1 MRAFLIHRTDMRK
14 EARAFFASLS
24 KTKGIHVNLA
34 ILKKSYGSKW
44 QQQAESE
51 MQSAEVVIVYDSEA
65 CSDSENTNW
74 EIDRATELGK
84 TIVVLS
90 KSDIAQQNVGEL
102 QSHYDFSTEFD
113 DCFVDRVEDPNQ
125 LLELYKIMVTSS
137 EQLIQ
142 RRQITNGFFIT
153 VIGAII
159 GASGLLVKEKV
170 LNDSTFWVLVFPIFI
185 GLLMCRSWKNLIEN
199 YGKLNAGKF
208 QVIHRIE
215 QSFDAKIFAAEWVAL
230 GKGARK
236 EKYQSFTSTEQNV
249 PNLFSYL
256 LFAALLMIF
265 LSADWEPVL
274 NCVQMILTTMKQIF
288 ECWFKWMKSVISSPS
303 ITP

>member
-1 MRAFLIHRTDMRK
+1 MRTEAKAFLS
-14 EARAFFASLS
+14 SLRS
-24 KTKGIHVNLA
+24 TNGIYVDLA

-44 QQQAESE
+44 QQQAESM
-51 MQSAEVVIVYDSEA
+51 MQSSEIVIVYDSEA
-65 CSDSENTNW
+65 CSESENTTW
-74 EIDRATELGK
+74 EIDRATELEK
-84 TIVVLS
+84 DVVVLS
-90 KSDIAQQNVGEL
+90 RDDIVLRSVGEL
-102 QSHYDFSTEFD
+102 QSHYEFSNEFD
-113 DCFVDRVEDPNQ
+113 DCFSSQAEDSKQ

-159 GASGLLVKEKV
+159 GASGLLVKEV
-170 LNDSTFWVLVFPIFI
+170 LTNSTILVLVFPILI

-215 QSFDAKIFAAEWVAL
+215 RSFEAQVFAAEWVAL

-236 EKYQSFTSTEQNV
+236 EKYQSFTTTEQNV
-249 PNLFSYL
+249 PDLFSYL
-256 LFAALLMIF
+256 LWAALL
-265 LSADWEPVL
+265 LTVLGADWEPLMGYLEIAWTAVEQAFMGAL
-274 NCVQMILTTMKQIF
+274 Q
-288 ECWFKWMKSVISSPS
+288 WMKSLSTSP
-303 ITP
+303 PDNP

>member
-1 MRAFLIHRTDMRK
+1 MRN
-14 EARAFFASLS
+14 EAKAFFSSL
-24 KTKGIHVNLA
+24 KGTKGIYVNLA

-44 QQQAESE
+44 QQQAESM

-65 CSDSENTNW
+65 CSESENTNW

-90 KSDIAQQNVGEL
+90 KSDIAQKSVGEL

-113 DCFVDRVEDPNQ
+113 DCFVDQAKDSSQ

-170 LNDSTFWVLVFPIFI
+170 LTDSTVLVLIFPILI

-215 QSFDAKIFAAEWVAL
+215 QSFGAQIFAAEWVAL

-249 PNLFSYL
+249 PDLFSYL
-256 LFAALLMIF
+256 LWAALLLTF
-265 LSADWEPVL
+265 LSANWEPVL
-274 NCVQMILTTMKQIF
+274 DYAEVARTTIVQIF
-288 ECWFKWMKSVISSPS
+288 ADGFKWMKSVISSP
-303 ITP
+303 PVMP